1 MLEMFKKHPQI
12 AGLEHVD
19 LSQIEK
25 LVFTCATELEFW
37 VKSPREDAPIE
48 ALSSSQMMQ
57 EQYWQR
63 TRGNV
68 RTAFRTD
75 YRNDGSLW
83 SGTGNGP

>member
-1 MLEMFKKHPQI
+1 MWKHKCWKCSKKHPQI

-48 ALSSSQMMQ
+48 AFLL
-57 EQYWQR
+57 R
-63 TRGNV
+63 R
-68 RTAFRTD
+68 
-75 YRNDGSLW
+75 
-83 SGTGNGP
+83 